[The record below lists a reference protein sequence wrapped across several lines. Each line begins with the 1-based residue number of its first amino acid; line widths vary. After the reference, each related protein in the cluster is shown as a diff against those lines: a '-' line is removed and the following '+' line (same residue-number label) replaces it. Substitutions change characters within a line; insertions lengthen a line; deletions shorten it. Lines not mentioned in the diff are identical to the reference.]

1 MPPQFIFARK
11 KFQPFMIN
19 GGPTGF
25 TGTASGS
32 GWSQETDFHH
42 VSPALCEAHP
52 CITGHLDNNPS
63 HLSTQGIDFCKAHRA
78 VLLSFIP
85 LYFTDCNFLPR
96 ERLSSNVIK
105 LTYNLE
111 KLQLTWEKTFL
122 YYLDDGGD
130 ALQCCWNE
138 NYNNKHWEKL
148 SSQNKLLLSPAKS
161 FFLIL
166 LINIII
172 Y

>member
-1 MPPQFIFARK
+1 MSA
-11 KFQPFMIN
+11 
-19 GGPTGF
+19 GGGERVKLCVCTHPHTHSLRHTQTCIHRHTHTHFCNCVNLHLNSVCGE
-25 TGTASGS
+25 GVG
-32 GWSQETDFHH
+32 
-42 VSPALCEAHP
+42 VSYYQTTMSL
-52 CITGHLDNNPS
+52 T
-63 HLSTQGIDFCKAHRA
+63 
-78 VLLSFIP
+78 VLILSFIP

-148 SSQNKLLLSPAKS
+148 SSQNKLLLSPAKF